1 MQIGERVIRDTA
13 ARVFSAPEYNQS
25 SPFAGIFE
33 WIDKQLARFF
43 AALARVLPS
52 RTESPVLFWIT
63 VTVLI
68 AALLGA
74 VLSWAWRWR
83 RSRIA
88 RAAADPHG
96 DAHAPMTYSDPW
108 RAAQRLAAEGAF
120 TDAAHALYQAL
131 LQGIARTGA
140 LRLHPSKTAGDYVRE
155 LRNASST
162 FFDRFRAFARSY
174 DMVVYGL
181 GACDRERYERLQRLA
196 AEILQSSHG

>member
-1 MQIGERVIRDTA
+1 MQIGAHAIRDTA

-25 SPFAGIFE
+25 SPYSGIVE
-33 WIDKQLARFF
+33 WINKQLERFF

-52 RTESPVLFWIT
+52 RTQSPVLFWIT
-63 VTVLI
+63 VAVLL
-68 AALLGA
+68 AALLAA

-88 RAAADPHG
+88 RATADRRSGEHTSV
-96 DAHAPMTYSDPW
+96 TYVDPW

-155 LRNASST
+155 LRTASST

-174 DMVVYGL
+174 DTVVYGL
-181 GACDRERYERLQRLA
+181 GTCDGERYERRRRLA